1 MAKVRIHSWAK
12 DNGKS
17 SIEVVK
23 KLNASGHNVRNQT
36 MPVEESVL
44 NSLYKNDAPKS
55 AAKPAAKP
63 AASETTKSTD
73 TSKPTTETE
82 KRPNTNTGE
91 RRPYPANN
99 NNG

>member
-12 DNGKS
+12 ENGKS

-44 NSLYKNDAPKS
+44 NGLYKDGNS
-55 AAKPAAKP
+55 SKPAAK
-63 AASETTKSTD
+63 EN
-73 TSKPTTETE
+73 
-82 KRPNTNTGE
+82 KRIE
-91 RRPYPANN
+91 D
-99 NNG
+99 